1 MQTLL
6 CVVYMCFYEAKEYIC
21 KRAGLMN
28 IRPGHLRHVP
38 TPCASRHICLCTHRK
53 GLRCSL
59 LHQISKA
66 DPQRQNLE
74 IPGNPNVCIQKC
86 NIIMV
91 TRTLKAP
98 RCPWSGIDVLFW
110 PLACIF
116 SLLQTHVGATNWRLG
131 HCREAWTVSPSI
143 SSQLLQKRI

>member
-1 MQTLL
+1 MY
-6 CVVYMCFYEAKEYIC
+6 VFYEAKEYIC

-28 IRPGHLRHVP
+28 IYGRGAYAMCPRHVQ
-38 TPCASRHICLCTHRK
+38 ADICLCTHRK

-91 TRTLKAP
+91 MRTLKAP
-98 RCPWSGIDVLFW
+98 RRPWFGIDVLFW

-116 SLLQTHVGATNWRLG
+116 SLLQTHAGATNWRLG